1 VFYLDDDAIT
11 GDLNIGNS
19 SEQVDKVAE
28 VARLLVRTG
37 MIVIVAVVEHVT
49 SDSVKEIIGSQD
61 LISVRTDGSYDLNNQ
76 LNDLVNLVITDLYV

>member
-37 MIVIVAVVEHVT
+37 MIVIVATGEQIT
-49 SDSVKEIIGSQD
+49 SDLVKQIIGAQD
-61 LISVRTDGSYDLNNQ
+61 FISVQTDGSYDLNNQ
-76 LNDLVNLVITDLYV
+76 LNDLVNLVITDLYA